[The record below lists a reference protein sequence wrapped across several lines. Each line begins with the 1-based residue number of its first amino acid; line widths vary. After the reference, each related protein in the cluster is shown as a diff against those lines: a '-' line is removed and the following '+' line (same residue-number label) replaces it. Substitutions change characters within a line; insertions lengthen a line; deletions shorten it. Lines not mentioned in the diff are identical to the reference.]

1 MINSSKKIF
10 IKTFGCIGNTADS
23 ERIKTFYWNKG
34 YEEVENWKEA
44 DLVVINT
51 CIIRESAENRV
62 YGLINEIDKYN
73 RSQMSDARSQIKIIV
88 TGCLAGLANRDKTGK
103 KIAQL
108 KRDFP
113 TVSEFLP
120 IEEISFDIEPLR
132 GKTETALIPISFGC
146 SNFCSYCIVPFAK
159 GAEISRKMDDI
170 LKDIDKAITNGFKQV
185 MLIGQNVN
193 SYGSDLI
200 KMLDASSQ
208 ISEKTVVHMGKKR
221 FYSLFPKL
229 LEEVAKKDLEK
240 ISFVSS
246 NPWDFSDELIET
258 IAKYPNIDRLL
269 HLPFQAGDDEVLKKM
284 NRGYTSGE
292 YLDLVKRIRSRI
304 SDVRFSTDIIIGFPG
319 EDEAAFENTVKLCKE
334 VSFEIGYINKY
345 SPRKGTVSAKL
356 YKDEVP
362 MKEKKRRW
370 NILNDLINKK

>member
-1 MINSSKKIF
+1 MLNSSKKIF

-34 YEEVENWKEA
+34 YKEVDNWKEA

-62 YGLINEIDKYN
+62 YGLIDEINKFDR
-73 RSQMSDARSQIKIIV
+73 RSSIVDRRKTKIIV

-103 KIAQL
+103 KLAQL

-120 IEEISFDIEPLR
+120 IEEISFKIEPLR
-132 GKTETALIPISFGC
+132 GKNEVALVPISFGC

-159 GAEISRKMDDI
+159 GAEISRKMEDI
-170 LKDIDKAITNGFKQV
+170 LKDIDKAIANGFKQV

-193 SYGSDLI
+193 SYGNDFTEATLVS
-200 KMLDASSQ
+200 
-208 ISEKTVVHMGKKR
+208 MGKKR
-221 FYSLFPKL
+221 FKSLFPKL

-284 NRGYTSGE
+284 NRGYTSKE
-292 YLDLVKRIRSRI
+292 YLDLVKKIRSKVK
-304 SDVRFSTDIIIGFPG
+304 DVRFSTDIIIGFPG
-319 EDEAAFENTVKLCKE
+319 EDEAAFENTVKLCKQAN
-334 VSFEIGYINKY
+334 FEIGYINKY

-362 MKEKKRRW
+362 MSEKKRRW